1 MWQEDNNYHSS
12 VDKETADQTIQEDL
26 QSQLIINPY
35 QCYYKKPFYESG
47 GATAAND
54 SLEY

>member
-26 QSQLIINPY
+26 QSQLIISPY